1 MDRTKTLRQKWAN
14 LNALQRELVRWGIL
28 VAVFAVIY
36 VVLRPA
42 YIRYRESDWADSCF
56 TARMHGAEVY
66 MDSVDDLIQAGT
78 DPESIDYIGL
88 IQKAFR
94 DTFGAEVKDDLTIT
108 GLCPAGGTMKI
119 TIDPDTH
126 ELTIAC
132 DAEGHDLFIQSD
144 WYWYVNK

>member
-1 MDRTKTLRQKWAN
+1 MDRTKTLRQKWEN
-14 LNALQRELVRWGIL
+14 LNALQKELVRWGIL
-28 VAVFAVIY
+28 VAVFVVIY

-66 MDSVDDLIQAGT
+66 MDSVNDLIQAGM
-78 DPESIDYIGL
+78 DPESIDYFGL
-88 IQKAFR
+88 IRKAFR

-108 GLCPAGGTMKI
+108 GLCPAGGTMTI
-119 TIDPDTH
+119 SIDPDTH

-132 DAEGHDLFIQSD
+132 DAEKHDVFVQSE
-144 WYWYVNK
+144 WYLYSKD

>member
-1 MDRTKTLRQKWAN
+1 MDRTKTLRQKWEN
-14 LNALQRELVRWGIL
+14 LNALQKELVRWGIL
-28 VAVFAVIY
+28 VAVFVVIY

-66 MDSVDDLIQAGT
+66 MDSVNDLIQSGT
-78 DPESIDYIGL
+78 DPESIDYFGL
-88 IQKAFR
+88 IRKAFR

-108 GLCPAGGTMKI
+108 GLCPAGGTMTI
-119 TIDPDTH
+119 SIDPDTH

-132 DAEGHDLFIQSD
+132 DAEKHDVFVQSE
-144 WYWYVNK
+144 WYLYSKD